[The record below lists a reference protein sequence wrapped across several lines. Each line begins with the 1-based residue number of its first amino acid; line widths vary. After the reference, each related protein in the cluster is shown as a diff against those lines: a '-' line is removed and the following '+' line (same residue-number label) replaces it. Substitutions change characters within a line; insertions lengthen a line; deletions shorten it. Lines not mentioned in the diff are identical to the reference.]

1 MADPVLPMPRGAS
14 PTWAPPLEAPLV
26 RPLRPAIARR
36 IVLVA
41 LMLGVVVQG
50 LFLGELLGLNVP
62 LTVAA
67 ILGAA
72 TLLAPRPWRMDRA
85 DRWLPVAAL
94 AFAGLVAIRSNP
106 ALVAFDLVAAV
117 ALTAASLASMAGA
130 HVTRRSMAGIA
141 TLVGQGLA
149 LGGGGA
155 SRLASAPRGLRGSG
169 MAVGTTGRAVLVGS
183 GIALPLLIVFSVLFA
198 SADAVFGRLL
208 ADSLRI
214 HVDVGDAPFRL
225 LVAGGTA
232 WVVGGLLVLV
242 VAATQRIR
250 RSPQSLGMRLG
261 TVEATVALLAID
273 LLFGAFVAI
282 QAGYLFGG
290 FDTVEATGLGYAQY
304 ARRGF
309 FELVA
314 VAALAGIV
322 VLGTESLVRDRRLAY
337 RLAALAL
344 IALTGVV
351 LLSAGVRMAL
361 YQEAFGW
368 SELRFFVVAAIA
380 WLALCLVAAAGCIAL
395 GRSHALPAAVA
406 VLGLVVAL
414 GVNLADPG
422 AFIAE
427 QNVRRATHPGS
438 VPPGGS
444 TGLDTGYLA
453 GLGADAVP
461 ALVRALP
468 TLPPSERAAVE
479 GALAEQRRTLAAAVE
494 GTGWASWNHARATAL
509 DALEASGR
517 P

>member
-1 MADPVLPMPRGAS
+1 MADPVV
-14 PTWAPPLEAPLV
+14 PTSQRAAPVWVPPIEAPLV
-26 RPLRPAIARR
+26 RRLRPAVARR
-36 IVLVA
+36 ILLVA
-41 LMLGVVVQG
+41 VTLGLVIQA
-50 LFLGELLGLNVP
+50 LFLGELLGINVP
-62 LTVAA
+62 IT
-67 ILGAA
+67 IAA
-72 TLLAPRPWRMDRA
+72 TLGAGALLSPRPWRMDRA

-94 AFAGLVAIRSNP
+94 GFAALIAIRSNP
-106 ALVAFDLVAAV
+106 ALVAFDLVAAI

-130 HVTRRSMAGIA
+130 HVTRRSMTGIA
-141 TLVGQGLA
+141 SLIGQGLA

-155 SRLASAPRGLRGSG
+155 YRLASAPRGLRGAG
-169 MAVGTTGRAVLVGS
+169 TAVGSTGRAVLVGA
-183 GIALPLLIVFSVLFA
+183 GIALPLLIVFGVLFA

-208 ADSLRI
+208 ASALDL
-214 HVDVGDAPFRL
+214 HLDVGDVPFRL
-225 LVAGGTA
+225 LVAAGTA
-232 WVVGGLLVLV
+232 WVLGGLLVMV
-242 VAATQRIR
+242 VAATQRVR
-250 RSPQSLGMRLG
+250 RAPRGLDLRLG
-261 TVEATVALLAID
+261 VVEATVALIAID

-290 FDTVEATGLGYAQY
+290 LDTAAATGLGYAQY

-314 VAALAGIV
+314 VAALAGMV
-322 VLGTESLVRDRRLAY
+322 VLGMESLVRDRRLTY

-344 IALTGVV
+344 IGLTGVV

-361 YQEAFGW
+361 YQDAFGW

-406 VLGLVVAL
+406 ILGLGVAF
-414 GVNLADPG
+414 GVNVADPG

-427 QNVRRATHPGS
+427 QNVRRAIDPGS
-438 VPPGGS
+438 VPPGGT

-461 ALVRALP
+461 TLVRALP
-468 TLPPSERAAVE
+468 TLPPSDRTALSW
-479 GALAEQRRTLAAAVE
+479 ALAEQRATLVAEAEA
-494 GTGWASWNHARATAL
+494 TGWASWNRARVAAL
-509 DALEASGR
+509 DALTDPDR